1 MSDTPKLYTSRHT
14 VVTVHTQSTGEQNH
28 GQRSARTSVMNHL
41 VDLFVAHDTV
51 RKHDG
56 TVEVGAEVDLPLYL
70 IAKTFTPGSE
80 DLLQH
85 GV

>member
-1 MSDTPKLYTSRHT
+1 
-14 VVTVHTQSTGEQNH
+14 
-28 GQRSARTSVMNHL
+28 MNHL